1 MPTRDTEDGSNLK
14 RYCKRL
20 ALTRQVIED
29 GYADWKSCKSGKK
42 NGWRV
47 RKEYGAAAALL
58 DEIER
63 EIRDRSLTFRPLH
76 SYDRADGTSGKVRHI
91 TVESVKQ
98 QVCDHIAVGALM
110 PMLRARV
117 GRQQYGSTKGR
128 GAVAAKRR
136 VERYIQRHR
145 HFVHMD
151 VRHCYE
157 SMLTDMVMGI
167 LERYV
172 ACEWL
177 LYLVGALLSTYGGC
191 LILGSFLCLRLAQLV
206 LSFGYH
212 HTESL
217 GKLRRGQFRALV
229 SKMLWYADDVYL
241 FADSKRD
248 LRMAERSLERYLA
261 GFGLALKPWKICRCD
276 QPCKVVEGRKR
287 PVAEPCDIAGFR
299 VWRDHVALRERIYL
313 HAVRAFGKFS
323 RRPTDRIA
331 RRACSLW
338 GYLKHSDSRGTCK
351 SRGIPQLLSQAK
363 AYS

>member
-1 MPTRDTEDGSNLK
+1 M
-14 RYCKRL
+14 
-20 ALTRQVIED
+20 IEF
-29 GYADWKSCKSGKK
+29 GYDDWKSCESGKK

-47 RKEYGAAAALL
+47 RKEYGSAAALL

-63 EIRDRSLTFRPLH
+63 EIRDRSLGFRPLH
-76 SYDRADGTSGKVRHI
+76 SYDRVDGTSGKVRHI

-98 QVCDHIAVGALM
+98 QVCDHIAVVALT
-110 PMLRARV
+110 PLLRAKV
-117 GRQQYGSTKGR
+117 GRQQYGSTKGK
-128 GAVAAKRR
+128 GAVASKRR
-136 VERYIQRHR
+136 VMRYIQRHSY
-145 HFVHMD
+145 FVHMD

-157 SMLTDMVMGI
+157 SMRTDMVMEVLG
-167 LERYV
+167 RYV

-191 LILGSFLCLRLAQLV
+191 LILGSFLCLRLAQFI

-212 HTESL
+212 HVESL
-217 GKLRRGQFRALV
+217 GKLRRGRFHAFV
-229 SKMLWYADDVYL
+229 GKMLWYADDIYL

-248 LRMAERSLERYLA
+248 LRMAARSLERCMA
-261 GFGLALKPWKICRCD
+261 SFGLELKPWKICRCD
-276 QPCKVVEGRKR
+276 QPCKVVDGRKR

-313 HAVRAFGKFS
+313 HAVRAFCKFS
-323 RRPTDRIA
+323 HGPTERIA

>member
-1 MPTRDTEDGSNLK
+1 MK
-14 RYCKRL
+14 RYCKKL

-29 GYADWKSCKSGKK
+29 GYADWKSCESGKK

-47 RKEYGAAAALL
+47 RKEYGTAAALL

-76 SYDRADGTSGKVRHI
+76 SYDKVDGTSGKVRHI

-98 QVCDHIAVGALM
+98 QVCDHIAVVALM
-110 PMLRARV
+110 PLLRARV
-117 GRQQYGSTKGR
+117 GRHQYGSTKGK

-136 VERYIQRHR
+136 VMRYIQRHNR
-145 HFVHMD
+145 FVHMD

-157 SMLTDMVMGI
+157 SMHTEMVMVVLG
-167 LERYV
+167 RYV

-191 LILGSFLCLRLAQLV
+191 LILGSFLCLRLAQLI

-212 HTESL
+212 HVESL
-217 GKLRRGQFRALV
+217 GKLRRGRFHALV
-229 SKMLWYADDVYL
+229 GKMLWYADDVYL

-248 LRMAERSLERYLA
+248 LRMAARSLERYVA
-261 GFGLALKPWKICRCD
+261 EFGLKLKPWKVCRCD
-276 QPCKVVEGRKR
+276 QPCIVVKGRKR

-299 VWRDHVALRERIYL
+299 VWRDHVSLRERIYL

-323 RRPTDRIA
+323 RRPTERIA